1 MLCDCTSNVAL
12 PVIGAKRCGVN
23 FGQLQVLAFVK
34 IGDEPVA
41 GESGSLFL
49 KTNVGNKALWEAALA
64 ETTPKVVLSPVLYN
78 PTVEAGDARTWGG
91 ENATPDGVE
100 FQVGANATTLTAELR
115 NVDPKVAAAMKE
127 LRCMAENGQLA
138 MVMFDSDDEV
148 IGADGETAIVAIPVR
163 SLFVSDRVMGNLTEP
178 DYHNLTI
185 GLAPDWS
192 DALTAVALDTPSVWR
207 GMDLLAV

>member
-1 MLCDCTSNVAL
+1 MLCDCTANAAL

-23 FGQLQVLAFVK
+23 FGQLQVLGFVK
-34 IGDEPVA
+34 IGDEPKVSDA
-41 GESGSLFL
+41 SLLL
-49 KTNVGNKALWEAALA
+49 KTNVSVKANWEAALA
-64 ETTPKVVLSPVLYN
+64 EDTPKVVLSPVLYN

-91 ENATPDGVE
+91 DNATPDGVE
-100 FQVGANATTLTAELR
+100 FQVGANASTLTAELR

-127 LRCMAENGQLA
+127 LRCMAENGQLG

-148 IGADGETAIVAIPVR
+148 IGNDGETKLEVIPVR

-192 DALTAVALDTPSVWR
+192 DKLTAVALEWR
-207 GMDLLAV
+207 GMDLLSV